1 MKKVFISLSLIFL
14 AHFFTI
20 GSANCEEDFFI
31 EKTFEEAKNVLDLP
45 EEPKEEIKQPAKK
58 SKFFSKK
65 PKKEKNKKKFDPAAN
80 KTETIPK
87 GYWGQLPDISKDF
100 EYKKQSSKTNSQNNF
115 NFDDNSDLN
124 EENLKPAPYDDPLFI
139 DVIVKK
145 DKTSN
150 YVNDLQKTKYALN
163 NLKKCIEEQGDIQR
177 FNACVNMVDM
187 YSENLKNK
195 YENKSESLKES
206 YKNILITNY
215 HAKVLG
221 NLIYNSNYYSRYIPT
236 QQGQYSKEN
245 ISKEKQELLIKIDKT
260 LFSINNES

>member
-1 MKKVFISLSLIFL
+1 MKKFFISLSLIFL

-20 GSANCEEDFFI
+20 NSAYCEEDFNFFNENPSEEKANVLEEQNI
-31 EKTFEEAKNVLDLP
+31 QQPKDEEKTRKR
-45 EEPKEEIKQPAKK
+45 
-58 SKFFSKK
+58 KFFSKK
-65 PKKEKNKKKFDPAAN
+65 EKKIKKFNSRTN
-80 KTETIPK
+80 KTETVPK

-100 EYKKQSSKTNSQNNF
+100 EYRKQSSQNSHENNF
-115 NFDDNSDLN
+115 EFSKNTDLN
-124 EENLKPAPYDDPLFI
+124 DENLKPAPYDDPLFI

-163 NLKKCIEEQGDIQR
+163 NLKKCIEEQGDIQH

-206 YKNILITNY
+206 YKDILLTNY
-215 HAKVLG
+215 QAKVLG
-221 NLIYNSNYYSRYIPT
+221 NLMYNANYYARYIPT

-245 ISKEKQELLIKIDKT
+245 ITKEKQKLLIKIDRT
-260 LFSINNES
+260 LFSINSEK